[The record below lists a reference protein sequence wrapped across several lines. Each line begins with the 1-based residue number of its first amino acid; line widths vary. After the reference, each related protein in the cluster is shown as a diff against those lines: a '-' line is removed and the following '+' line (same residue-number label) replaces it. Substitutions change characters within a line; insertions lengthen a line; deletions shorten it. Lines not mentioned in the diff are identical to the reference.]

1 MNNKSSIK
9 KIMTLKESTWGYF
22 FESVLVLKLT
32 YFCAIFIYI
41 DRGISVTADTIH
53 IKLGNI

>member
-1 MNNKSSIK
+1 M
-9 KIMTLKESTWGYF
+9 IMTLKESTWGYF
-22 FESVLVLKLT
+22 FESILVLKLS